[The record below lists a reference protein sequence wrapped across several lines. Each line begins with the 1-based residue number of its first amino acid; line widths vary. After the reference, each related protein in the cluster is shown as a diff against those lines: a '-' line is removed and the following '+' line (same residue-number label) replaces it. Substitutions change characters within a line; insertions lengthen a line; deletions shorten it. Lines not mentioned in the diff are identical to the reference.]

1 MDIKRLISEL
11 KSRENAVATIEKDLY
26 NPPSGLTW
34 TLCGKCEREIDKD
47 FNFCPECGTKI
58 KTPLTTFKRKEFE
71 QLLAFVI
78 GFRGEVFKEEKG
90 NQLSA
95 ISGLSDDE
103 LEETIRNK
111 MSLV

>member
-1 MDIKRLISEL
+1 MDIKRLISKL

-34 TLCGKCEREIDKD
+34 TLCGKCERELESD
-47 FNFCPECGTKI
+47 FHFCPKCGTKI
-58 KTPLTTFKRKEFE
+58 KTPLTTIERKELE

-78 GFRGEVFKEEKG
+78 GVREEILKEGKG
-90 NQLSA
+90 NQLSK
-95 ISGLSDDE
+95 ITGLSDDE
-103 LEETIRNK
+103 LEKTIRNK